1 MKDFTPKKV
10 FIMVNGKYEEL
21 SYREYK
27 RRKATDP
34 IYADKLFVVVQ
45 GYLMETDQEHYTEFY
60 RAKERQK
67 YLEWLDET
75 HGLFSYDAYDTE
87 SDRGSDFYCVSCED
101 VAEKAVKNVLLEKL
115 RSVMYMLPEEDFEL
129 INLHYFM
136 AIPQTELAKVYGIKQ
151 SSVSRRISKVLSKL
165 KNLMEN

>member
-21 SYREYK
+21 SYREHK

-45 GYLMETDQEHYTEFY
+45 GYLMETDQEHYKEFY
-60 RAKERQK
+60 RIKERQR
-67 YLEWLDET
+67 YLGWLDET

-87 SDRGSDFYCVSCED
+87 SDRGSDFFCVSSED

-115 RSVMYMLPEEDFEL
+115 RLVMYMLPEEEFEL
-129 INLHYFM
+129 INLHYYM
-136 AIPQTELAKVYGIKQ
+136 GVSQTDLAKVYGIDQ
-151 SSVSRRISKVLSKL
+151 STVSRRIKKVLSKL
-165 KNLMEN
+165 KDLMEK